1 MNVLLVIRFLTDI
14 VVISIVNIPG
24 IRICSSY
31 ITTIAIVMFGV
42 GIGEPS
48 IRIIAIKMLPM
59 RICMSCIG
67 IVVVEVL
74 IVRIGVTNV
83 LIGSVEEKAHDCV
96 LLKDMKILMLL
107 RSRSV
112 HRLLVRLCG

>member
-1 MNVLLVIRFLTDI
+1 MLAVRVCK
-14 VVISIVNIPG
+14 SG
-24 IRICSSY
+24 IRIVS
-31 ITTIAIVMFGV
+31 IIMLT
-42 GIGEPS
+42 
-48 IRIIAIKMLPM
+48 IRIRMP
-59 RICMSCIG
+59 CIG